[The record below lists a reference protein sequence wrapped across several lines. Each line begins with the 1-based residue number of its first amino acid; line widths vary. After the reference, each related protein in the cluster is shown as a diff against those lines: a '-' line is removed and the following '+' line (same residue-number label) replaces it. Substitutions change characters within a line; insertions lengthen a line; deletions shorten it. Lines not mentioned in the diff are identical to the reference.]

1 MCLPAQQ
8 IDLTNRI
15 AALTGWPF
23 TDPFISSDVF
33 QERGRKLTKTAS
45 TSLGHLM
52 TSLATC
58 VECWQILVRI
68 SRMSWTTGAAGQ
80 QTSSMYL
87 SLGNILIWISPWKY
101 SRTSRYHKSV
111 EYMICLLGNNYLREF
126 NKRSNNFAFGDHSI
140 LVKNSLLIIQF
151 TSYPYKELIKDQ
163 IFLPL
168 VIILFWLKIYFWSSN
183 LLHLSDQKYYPD
195 LGSYTS
201 SVWNFY
207 ACSSDT
213 ITLGNKWKQWFSQ
226 ANCSSLQDFSHF
238 PCFVPFYFPRLYCV
252 DCIVFFLLHHL

>member
-33 QERGRKLTKTAS
+33 QERGRKLTKMAS

-87 SLGNILIWISPWKY
+87 SLGNILIWVSPWKY

-111 EYMICLLGNNYLREF
+111 EYIICLLGNNYLREF
-126 NKRSNNFAFGDHSI
+126 NKRSNYFAFGDHSI
-140 LVKNSLLIIQF
+140 LVTKFNFNHPIYFISIQRINKRSNFFAFGDHSVLAKNVLLIIQF
-151 TSYPYKELIKDQ
+151 TSSI
-163 IFLPL
+163 
-168 VIILFWLKIYFWSSN
+168 WSEVLTRS
-183 LLHLSDQKYYPD
+183 
-195 LGSYTS
+195 G
-201 SVWNFY
+201 
-207 ACSSDT
+207 
-213 ITLGNKWKQWFSQ
+213 
-226 ANCSSLQDFSHF
+226 
-238 PCFVPFYFPRLYCV
+238 
-252 DCIVFFLLHHL
+252 

>member
-1 MCLPAQQ
+1 MCFPAQQ

-23 TDPFISSDVF
+23 TDPFIFSDVF
-33 QERGRKLTKTAS
+33 QERGRKLTKMAS

-68 SRMSWTTGAAGQ
+68 SRMFWTAGAAGQ

-87 SLGNILIWISPWKY
+87 SLSNILIWISPWKY

-111 EYMICLLGNNYLREF
+111 EYIMYLSGNNYVREF
-126 NKRSNNFAFGDHSI
+126 NT
-140 LVKNSLLIIQF
+140 KNKLFCLWWSFYSGYKIHFWFIQS

-168 VIILFWLKIYFWSSN
+168 VIILFWLKI
-183 LLHLSDQKYYPD
+183 LLLIIQF
-195 LGSYTS
+195 TS
-201 SVWNFY
+201 SIWSEV
-207 ACSSDT
+207 
-213 ITLGNKWKQWFSQ
+213 L
-226 ANCSSLQDFSHF
+226 
-238 PCFVPFYFPRLYCV
+238 PRSG
-252 DCIVFFLLHHL
+252 